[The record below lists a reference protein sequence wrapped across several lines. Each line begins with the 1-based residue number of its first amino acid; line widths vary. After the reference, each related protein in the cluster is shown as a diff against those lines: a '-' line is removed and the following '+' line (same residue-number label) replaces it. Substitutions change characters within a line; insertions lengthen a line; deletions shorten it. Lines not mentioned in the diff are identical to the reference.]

1 MCSKTFSVKWLR
13 WSSVTILK
21 YVPYVLTNCAQSIY
35 CVWICV
41 LIINVQVKLLH
52 CYVNDFVS
60 FSGIGI
66 ELGNLSGHR
75 TLITFCNLIANY
87 MYIAHTFS
95 WLFSQHGQGKLNF
108 ESGKS
113 QGILKASMSG
123 NPVKRKYI
131 YYTVIYLLKRF
142 IWRTVL
148 QRKLTQKCSLEQE
161 IFYGTYSSSLTHL
174 SLQKALQ

>member
-1 MCSKTFSVKWLR
+1 MLLCNYWGWV
-13 WSSVTILK
+13 VIK
-21 YVPYVLTNCAQSIY
+21 YVLCVLTHCAQSIY

-75 TLITFCNLIANY
+75 TLIAFCKLITNY

-95 WLFSQHGQGKLNF
+95 WLFSQHGQGKWNF
-108 ESGKS
+108 ESGKN
-113 QGILKASMSG
+113 QGILKASISG
-123 NPVKRKYI
+123 RATLRLWLLWYGPSVSTNMTMVFYI
-131 YYTVIYLLKRF
+131 LWTCYI
-142 IWRTVL
+142 
-148 QRKLTQKCSLEQE
+148 SAGE
-161 IFYGTYSSSLTHL
+161 IPRPTSSLHCRFYI
-174 SLQKALQ
+174 